1 MALLSLVKH
10 HFPLDLNNPL
20 LSVSCFFIFLLFL
33 LNLIRTRT
41 ASKSKSNL
49 NLPPSP
55 PKLPIIGNLH
65 QLGTLPHHSFRSLSK
80 NYGPLMFLQ
89 LGQTPAVVISSA
101 ELACEFMKT
110 HDLTIADR
118 PQGTCPK
125 ILLYGCTDVGFG
137 SYGSENWKQK
147 KKICANEL
155 LNLRRVQ
162 QFKSIREE
170 QSGDLV
176 KKIRDLC
183 LSGAGSVNL
192 SELLIA
198 KSNDLVCECV
208 LGDKFNTEGNIRIGE
223 LARKVMVNLMAFSVG
238 DYFPLLR
245 WVDALTGLVSRLKA
259 IFGELDYFFDHVI
272 EERRNMRLKKIRSG
286 HDQFSN
292 RKSFLDIFLQ
302 LQDDDM
308 LDYSFSENDI
318 KSILMDMF
326 VGGSDTTSTAME
338 WAMSELV
345 MNPTKMQKAQEEVRR
360 VVGKKSKVEEEDINQ
375 MTYLKCVVKEILRLH
390 PPTGLIPPRL
400 TRSTLNFRGYT
411 IPAKTTVYIN
421 AWAIQRDAEFWE
433 RPEEFVPE
441 RFEKNDVEFKG
452 QDFHFI
458 PFGSGRRMC
467 PGMLFGVAAVE
478 SMLANLLYWFDWN
491 LASINGVTVQHVDME
506 ETFGLTVSKKVP
518 LYLKPIPYY
527 P

>member
-1 MALLSLVKH
+1 
-10 HFPLDLNNPL
+10 
-20 LSVSCFFIFLLFL
+20 
-33 LNLIRTRT
+33 
-41 ASKSKSNL
+41 
-49 NLPPSP
+49 
-55 PKLPIIGNLH
+55 
-65 QLGTLPHHSFRSLSK
+65 
-80 NYGPLMFLQ
+80 MFLQ
-89 LGQTPAVVISSA
+89 LGQIPAVVISSA

-125 ILLYGCTDVGFG
+125 ILLYGSADVGFG

-147 KKICANEL
+147 KKICVNEL
-155 LNLRRVQ
+155 LNLRKVQ

-170 QSGDLV
+170 ESGDLV
-176 KKIRDLC
+176 NNIRDLC
-183 LSGAGSVNL
+183 LSGSGSVNL
-192 SELLIA
+192 SDLLIA
-198 KSNDLVCECV
+198 TSNDIVCKCV
-208 LGDKFNTEGNIRIGE
+208 LGDKLNTEENMRIGE
-223 LARKVMVNLMAFSVG
+223 LARKVMLNLMAFSVG
-238 DYFPLLR
+238 DYFPSLR

-272 EERRNMRLKKIRSG
+272 EERRNMMMKKIRSG
-286 HDQFSN
+286 HDQFSS

-302 LQDDDM
+302 FQDDDM
-308 LDYSFSENDI
+308 LDYSFSQNDI

-326 VGGSDTTSTAME
+326 VGGTDTTSTAME

-345 MNPTKMQKAQEEVRR
+345 MNPTKIQKTQEEVRR

-400 TRSTLNFRGYT
+400 TRSTLNIRGYT

-421 AWAIQRDAEFWE
+421 AWEIQRDAEFWE

-441 RFEKNDVEFKG
+441 RFEKNNVEFKG
-452 QDFHFI
+452 HDFHFI

-478 SMLANLLYWFDWN
+478 SMLANLLYGGNIW
-491 LASINGVTVQHVDME
+491 AHCQQ
-506 ETFGLTVSKKVP
+506 KVP